1 MGMARTLLAAAK
13 GAINRGLAP
22 LGFSLDRISRPVLST
37 VDPSIRDT
45 VARVGGFTMT
55 TPERIIALCDAVRH
69 VVKHNVPGDIV
80 ECGVWRGGSM
90 MAAAFTLMQLDA
102 RRHLHLFD
110 TFAGM
115 PAASDDKDI
124 QIEDGIPANVLR
136 TAVIQETGAWAYAS
150 EDDVRRNMASTGYET
165 SFIHLHKGMVEETL
179 PREAPAQIAILR
191 LDTDWYDST
200 RHELE
205 HLWPGLSIGGVL
217 IIDDYGHFS
226 GAQLATDEFFSDKN
240 ALLFRIDYAARMIIK
255 QI

>member
-45 VARVGGFTMT
+45 VARVGGFT
-55 TPERIIALCDAVRH
+55 
-69 VVKHNVPGDIV
+69 GDIV

-136 TAVIQETGAWAYAS
+136 TTVIQETGAWAYAS